1 MLLHPTLTFP
11 PSFFPCPPLQS
22 IVSRMLL
29 HPNLLTFPP
38 HISPLQSNVS
48 RMLLHPNIVVTY
60 DCCTGVMDAK
70 RLAKIST
77 AAGPAGS
84 RGGGGKARQRNM
96 TVMVQ
101 EYCDGGTLK
110 DALTKQRFG
119 LDP

>member
-22 IVSRMLL
+22 I
-29 HPNLLTFPP
+29 
-38 HISPLQSNVS
+38 VS